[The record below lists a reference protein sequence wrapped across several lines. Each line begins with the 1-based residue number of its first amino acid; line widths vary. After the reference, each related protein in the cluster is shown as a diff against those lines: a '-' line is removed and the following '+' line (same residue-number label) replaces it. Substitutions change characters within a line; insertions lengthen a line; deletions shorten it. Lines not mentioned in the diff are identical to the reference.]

1 MLIPKGALV
10 VSCQA
15 RADNPL
21 HGPVY
26 MSAMAQA
33 AEAGGA
39 GGIRANGEAD
49 VAAIRAVTR
58 LPIIGIAKVWDDRFP
73 VYITPGFAQ
82 AAQVAGAGADVVG
95 IDATPRPRNGEPVER
110 LIGRIRSELGREV
123 FADIATLE
131 EGRAA
136 CAAGATYVATTLAG
150 YTEETA
156 ARKTDGPDLELLSA
170 MTTQGSLAIQSAQ
183 SFERMRAIR
192 EQELEFMKVVT
203 EISSELKINSLLQ
216 KVMDEA
222 TRMLNAERSTLF
234 LNDEK
239 TNELWSE
246 VGQGLESMQIRLPNH
261 LGN

>member
-39 GGIRANGEAD
+39 RGIRANGAAD
-49 VAAIRAVTR
+49 VAAIRTVTS

-73 VYITPGFAQ
+73 VYITPGFEQ
-82 AAQVAGAGADVVG
+82 AEQIAKAGADIIG
-95 IDATPRPRNGEPVER
+95 LDATPRPRNGDPVER
-110 LIGRIRSELGREV
+110 LIGRIRTELGKEV

-136 CAAGATYVATTLAG
+136 HAAGATYVATTLAG

-156 ARKTDGPDLELLSA
+156 SRKSERPDLELLSA
-170 MTTQGSLAIQSAQ
+170 LVA
-183 SFERMRAIR
+183 
-192 EQELEFMKVVT
+192 
-203 EISSELKINSLLQ
+203 EISAPVVAEGRFDTPEL
-216 KVMDEA
+216 VAEA
-222 TRMLNAERSTLF
+222 FRRGARAVVVGTAITNPREITRRFAQAI
-234 LNDEK
+234 K
-239 TNELWSE
+239 
-246 VGQGLESMQIRLPNH
+246 P
-261 LGN
+261 

>member
-21 HGPVY
+21 HGPVH

-33 AEAGGA
+33 AQAGGA

-73 VYITPGFAQ
+73 VYITPGFEQ
-82 AAQVAGAGADVVG
+82 AAQIAKAGADIVG
-95 IDATPRPRNGEPVER
+95 LDATPRPRDGEPVER
-110 LIGRIRSELGREV
+110 LIGRIRTELGKEV

-136 CAAGATYVATTLAG
+136 HAGGAAYVATTLSG

-156 ARKTDGPDLELLSA
+156 SRKTEGPDLELLSA
-170 MTTQGSLAIQSAQ
+170 LVAEIPAPIVAEGRFDAPDLVAEAFRRGAHAVVVGTAITNPREITRN
-183 SFERMRAIR
+183 FVRAIS
-192 EQELEFMKVVT
+192 F
-203 EISSELKINSLLQ
+203 
-216 KVMDEA
+216 
-222 TRMLNAERSTLF
+222 
-234 LNDEK
+234 
-239 TNELWSE
+239 
-246 VGQGLESMQIRLPNH
+246 
-261 LGN
+261 

>member
-21 HGPVY
+21 HGPVH

-33 AEAGGA
+33 AQAGGA

-73 VYITPGFAQ
+73 VYITPGFEQ
-82 AAQVAGAGADVVG
+82 AAQIAKAGADIVG
-95 IDATPRPRNGEPVER
+95 LDATPRPRDGEPVER
-110 LIGRIRSELGREV
+110 LIGRIRTELGKEV

-136 CAAGATYVATTLAG
+136 HAAGATYVATTLSG

-156 ARKTDGPDLELLSA
+156 SRKTEGPDLELLSA
-170 MTTQGSLAIQSAQ
+170 LVAEIPAPIVAEGRFDAPDLVAEAFRRGAHAVVVGTAITNPREITRN
-183 SFERMRAIR
+183 FVRAIS
-192 EQELEFMKVVT
+192 F
-203 EISSELKINSLLQ
+203 
-216 KVMDEA
+216 
-222 TRMLNAERSTLF
+222 
-234 LNDEK
+234 
-239 TNELWSE
+239 
-246 VGQGLESMQIRLPNH
+246 
-261 LGN
+261 

>member
-39 GGIRANGEAD
+39 LGIRANGAAD
-49 VAAIRAVTR
+49 IAAIRAVTG
-58 LPIIGIAKVWDDRFP
+58 LPIIGIAKVFDENFP
-73 VYITPGFAQ
+73 VYITPGFEQ
-82 AAQVAGAGADVVG
+82 AAQIAKVGAEIVG
-95 IDATPRPRNGEPVER
+95 IDATPRPRNGEPVSR
-110 LIGRIRSELGREV
+110 LIGRIKAELGREV

-136 CAAGATYVATTLAG
+136 HAAGATYVATTLAG

-156 ARKTDGPDLELLSA
+156 SRKSDGPDLDLLSA
-170 MTTQGSLAIQSAQ
+170 LVAELPVPIVAEGRFDTPELVAEAFRRGAHAVVVGTAITNPREITKK
-183 SFERMRAIR
+183 FVRA
-192 EQELEFMKVVT
+192 T
-203 EISSELKINSLLQ
+203 S
-216 KVMDEA
+216 
-222 TRMLNAERSTLF
+222 
-234 LNDEK
+234 
-239 TNELWSE
+239 
-246 VGQGLESMQIRLPNH
+246 
-261 LGN
+261 

>member
-33 AEAGGA
+33 AQAGGA

-73 VYITPGFAQ
+73 VYITPGFEQ
-82 AAQVAGAGADVVG
+82 AAQIAKAGADIVG
-95 IDATPRPRNGEPVER
+95 LDATPRPRDGEPVER
-110 LIGRIRSELGREV
+110 LIGRIRTELGKEV

-136 CAAGATYVATTLAG
+136 HAAGANYVATTLSG

-156 ARKTDGPDLELLSA
+156 SRKTEGPDLELLSA
-170 MTTQGSLAIQSAQ
+170 LVAEISAPIVAEGRFDAPDLVAEAFRRGAHAVVVGTAITNPREITRN
-183 SFERMRAIR
+183 FVRAIS
-192 EQELEFMKVVT
+192 F
-203 EISSELKINSLLQ
+203 
-216 KVMDEA
+216 
-222 TRMLNAERSTLF
+222 
-234 LNDEK
+234 
-239 TNELWSE
+239 
-246 VGQGLESMQIRLPNH
+246 
-261 LGN
+261 

>member
-131 EGRAA
+131 EGRSAY
-136 CAAGATYVATTLAG
+136 AAGATYVATTLAG

-170 MTTQGSLAIQSAQ
+170 LVAEVPAPIVAEGRFDTPDLVAEAFRRGAHAVVVGTAITNP
-183 SFERMRAIR
+183 R
-192 EQELEFMKVVT
+192 EITKRFVQAVSWVNL
-203 EISSELKINSLLQ
+203 
-216 KVMDEA
+216 
-222 TRMLNAERSTLF
+222 
-234 LNDEK
+234 
-239 TNELWSE
+239 
-246 VGQGLESMQIRLPNH
+246 
-261 LGN
+261 

>member
-21 HGPVY
+21 HGPVH

-33 AEAGGA
+33 AQAGGA

-73 VYITPGFAQ
+73 VYITPGFEQ
-82 AAQVAGAGADVVG
+82 AAQIAKAGADIVG
-95 IDATPRPRNGEPVER
+95 LDATPRPRDGEPVER
-110 LIGRIRSELGREV
+110 LIGRIRAELGKEV
-123 FADIATLE
+123 FADVATLE

-136 CAAGATYVATTLAG
+136 HAAGATYVATTLSG

-156 ARKTDGPDLELLSA
+156 SRKTEGPDLELLSA
-170 MTTQGSLAIQSAQ
+170 LVAEIPAPIVAEGRFDTPDLVAEAFRRGAHAVVVGTAITNPREITRN
-183 SFERMRAIR
+183 FVRAIS
-192 EQELEFMKVVT
+192 F
-203 EISSELKINSLLQ
+203 
-216 KVMDEA
+216 
-222 TRMLNAERSTLF
+222 
-234 LNDEK
+234 
-239 TNELWSE
+239 
-246 VGQGLESMQIRLPNH
+246 
-261 LGN
+261 

>member
-26 MSAMAQA
+26 MSAMAKA
-33 AEAGGA
+33 AAAGGA
-39 GGIRANGEAD
+39 RGIRANGAD
-49 VAAIRAVTR
+49 DIAAIRAVTA

-82 AAQVAGAGADVVG
+82 AEQIASAGADIIG
-95 IDATPRPRNGEPVER
+95 LDATPRARDGEPVGD

-136 CAAGATYVATTLAG
+136 HAAGATYIATTLSG

-156 ARKTDGPDLELLSA
+156 SRKTDGPDLDLLSA
-170 MTTQGSLAIQSAQ
+170 LVAEIPAPIVAEGRFDTPDLVAEAFRLGVHAVVVGTAITNPREITKKFVQ
-183 SFERMRAIR
+183 AI
-192 EQELEFMKVVT
+192 
-203 EISSELKINSLLQ
+203 
-216 KVMDEA
+216 
-222 TRMLNAERSTLF
+222 
-234 LNDEK
+234 
-239 TNELWSE
+239 
-246 VGQGLESMQIRLPNH
+246 GC
-261 LGN
+261 